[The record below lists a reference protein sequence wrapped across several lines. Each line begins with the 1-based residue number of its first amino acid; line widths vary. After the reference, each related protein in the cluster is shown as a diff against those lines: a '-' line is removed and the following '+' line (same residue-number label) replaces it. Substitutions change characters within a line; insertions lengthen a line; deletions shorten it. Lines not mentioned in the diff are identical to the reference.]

1 MFLKYLKIENSNGL
15 VRRIDFHQGLNL
27 IVDETPIGNEETG
40 NNVGKTT
47 VLRLIDFCLGMDG
60 SKIYSATEG
69 AKVINE
75 EVKDFLINTEVL
87 ITLCLTDSFTTN
99 ASDIIVKRNFLSGK
113 KSVLEINGKKTDKK
127 YFESDLQKTMWN
139 IETSKPSFRQ
149 IISHNFRYDEERLS
163 QTLRTLNRYTTDVE
177 YETLHLFMFGCNFD
191 DGDRRQELNKKLSTD
206 YKYKRRLEK
215 NASKSALRS
224 KLAIVENDINEL
236 NKKKEELHLNPDFE
250 KDLELLNEV
259 KGNLSELAVKQSS
272 LQLRYTLIKEAV
284 EDLNSQKSNIDVKQ
298 LELIYRQASAMIGKL
313 QHTFEEL
320 VSYHNEMLGRK
331 AAFVSAEL
339 PQIKESIS
347 NCNKEIASLRVKER
361 MLAERLQQSTSVE
374 ALNELVTLL
383 NQEYQEKGSLEQR
396 IAQIEEVELT
406 ILENENILREIDNG
420 LFSQSKQDLIQ
431 KQLDKF
437 NQYYSAVSKRLYNE
451 SYAIEFSLVK
461 NRDGKSCYKFAPF
474 ATDNFS
480 TGKKQGEI
488 TCFDMAYIMFADDEQ
503 IPCLH
508 FILND
513 RKELVHD
520 NQLLQIG
527 TLANE
532 RYEIQYVASI
542 LRDKLP
548 IELNKEQNIVVK
560 LSQHSKLFRI
570 EEQHK

>member
-1 MFLKYLKIENSNGL
+1 MFLKYLIIENTNGL

-27 IVDETPIGNEETG
+27 IVDETPSGNEETG

-47 VLRLIDFCLGMDG
+47 VLRLIDFCFGMDG

-69 AKVINE
+69 TKVINE
-75 EVKDFLINTEVL
+75 DVKNFLINTEVM
-87 ITLCLTDSFTTN
+87 ITLCLTDGFSAN
-99 ASDIIVKRNFLSGK
+99 AKDVIVRRNFLSGK
-113 KSVLEINGKKTDKK
+113 RNLMEINGQKVDKK
-127 YFESDLQKTMWN
+127 SFETELQKALWN
-139 IETSKPSFRQ
+139 VETSKPSFRQ
-149 IISHNFRYDEERLS
+149 IISHNFRYDEERLT
-163 QTLRTLNRYTTDVE
+163 QTLRTLNRYTSDVE
-177 YETLHLFMFGCNFD
+177 YETLHLYLFGCNFD
-191 DGDRRQELNKKLSTD
+191 DGDRRQELDKTLKTD

-215 NASKSALRS
+215 TASKSALRS
-224 KLAIVENDINEL
+224 KLAIVEGEIDEL

-250 KDLELLNEV
+250 NDLEQLNKV
-259 KGNLSELAVKQSS
+259 KGSLSELAVKQSS
-272 LQLRYTLIKEAV
+272 LQLRHTLIEEAV
-284 EDLNSQKSNIDVKQ
+284 EELNSQKSDVDIKQ
-298 LELIYRQASAMIGKL
+298 LELIYRQASAMIGQL

-320 VSYHNEMLGRK
+320 VSYHNEMLSRK

-339 PQIKESIS
+339 PQIRDAIS
-347 NCNKEIASLRVKER
+347 ACNAEIASLRVKER
-361 MLAERLQQSTSVE
+361 MLAERLQQSASVE
-374 ALNELVTLL
+374 ALDELVAQL
-383 NQEYQEKGSLEQR
+383 NLKYQEKGSLEQR
-396 IAQIEEVELT
+396 IAQIEEVEKAISLNEE
-406 ILENENILREIDNG
+406 ILKDIDSG
-420 LFSQSKQDLIQ
+420 LFSKSKQDLIQ

-437 NQYYSAVSKRLYNE
+437 NHYYSAVSIRLYDE

-461 NRDGKSCYKFAPF
+461 NREGKSCYKFSPF

-520 NQLLQIG
+520 NQLLQVG
-527 TLANE
+527 ALASE
-532 RYEIQYVASI
+532 HIEIQYVASI

-548 IELNKEQNIVVK
+548 AELNQEQNIVLK

-570 EEQHK
+570 EE

>member
-1 MFLKYLKIENSNGL
+1 MFLKYLQIENIDGL

-27 IVDETPIGNEETG
+27 IVDETPAGNEETG

-47 VLRLIDFCLGMDG
+47 VLRLIDFCFGSDG

-69 AKVINE
+69 TKVVNE
-75 EVKDFLINTEVL
+75 EVKNFLINTEVT
-87 ITLCLTDSFTTN
+87 ITLCLTDGFTADARNVT
-99 ASDIIVKRNFLSGK
+99 VRRNFLSGK
-113 KSVLEINGKKTDKK
+113 RCVLEIDGQKIDKKTFDT
-127 YFESDLQKTMWN
+127 ELQKAIWY

-149 IISHNFRYDEERLS
+149 IISHNFRYDEERLT
-163 QTLRTLNRYTTDVE
+163 QTLRTLNRYTKDVE
-177 YETLHLFMFGCNFD
+177 YETLHLYMFGCNFD
-191 DGDRRQELNKKLSTD
+191 DGDRRQELNKKLNTD

-215 NASKSALRS
+215 TASKSALRS
-224 KLAIVENDINEL
+224 KLAIVEGEIDEL

-250 KDLELLNEV
+250 NDLVQLNEV
-259 KGNLSELAVKQSS
+259 KGNLSELAVKQTS
-272 LQLRYTLIKEAV
+272 LQLRYTLIEEAV
-284 EDLNSQKSNIDVKQ
+284 EDLNAQKSDIDTEQ
-298 LELIYRQASAMIGKL
+298 LELIYRQASAMIGQL

-320 VSYHNEMLGRK
+320 VSYHNEMLARK

-339 PQIKESIS
+339 PQIRESIS
-347 NCNKEIASLRVKER
+347 ACNKEIANLRVKER
-361 MLAERLQQSTSVE
+361 MLAERLQQSASVE
-374 ALNELVTLL
+374 ALDELVAQL
-383 NQEYQEKGSLEQR
+383 NLKHQEKGSLEQR
-396 IAQIEEVELT
+396 IAQIDEVERT
-406 ILENENILREIDNG
+406 ISLNEDILKDIDNG

-437 NQYYSAVSKRLYNE
+437 NQYYSSVSKRLYDE

-461 NRDGKSCYKFAPF
+461 NKEGKSCYKFTPF

-527 TLANE
+527 ALANE
-532 RYEIQYVASI
+532 HLEIQYVASI

-548 IELNKEQNIVVK
+548 NELNQEQNIVLK
-560 LSQHSKLFRI
+560 LSQRSKLFKI
-570 EEQHK
+570 EE

>member
-1 MFLKYLKIENSNGL
+1 MFLKYLQIENIDGL

-27 IVDETPIGNEETG
+27 IVDETPAGNEETG

-47 VLRLIDFCLGMDG
+47 VLRLIDFCFGSDG

-69 AKVINE
+69 TKVVNE
-75 EVKDFLINTEVL
+75 EVKNFLINTEVT
-87 ITLCLTDSFTTN
+87 ITLCLTDGFTADARNVT
-99 ASDIIVKRNFLSGK
+99 VRRNFLSGK
-113 KSVLEINGKKTDKK
+113 RCVLEIDGQKIDKKTFDT
-127 YFESDLQKTMWN
+127 ELQKAIWY

-149 IISHNFRYDEERLS
+149 IISHNFRYDEERLT
-163 QTLRTLNRYTTDVE
+163 QTLRTLNRYTKDVE
-177 YETLHLFMFGCNFD
+177 YETLHLYMFGCNFD
-191 DGDRRQELNKKLSTD
+191 DGDRRQELNKKLNTD

-215 NASKSALRS
+215 TASKSALRS
-224 KLAIVENDINEL
+224 KLAIVEGEIDEL

-250 KDLELLNEV
+250 NDLVQLNEV
-259 KGNLSELAVKQSS
+259 KGNLSELAVKQTS
-272 LQLRYTLIKEAV
+272 LQLRYTLIEEAV
-284 EDLNSQKSNIDVKQ
+284 EDLNAQKSDIDTEQ
-298 LELIYRQASAMIGKL
+298 LELIYRQASAMIGQL

-320 VSYHNEMLGRK
+320 VSYHNEMLARK

-339 PQIKESIS
+339 PQIRESIS
-347 NCNKEIASLRVKER
+347 ACNKEIANLRVKER
-361 MLAERLQQSTSVE
+361 MLAERLQQSASVE
-374 ALNELVTLL
+374 ALDELVAQL
-383 NQEYQEKGSLEQR
+383 NLKHQEKGSLEQR
-396 IAQIEEVELT
+396 IAQIDEVERIISLNED
-406 ILENENILREIDNG
+406 ILKDIDNG

-437 NQYYSAVSKRLYNE
+437 NQYYSSVSKRLYDE
-451 SYAIEFSLVK
+451 SYAIEFNMVK
-461 NRDGKSCYKFAPF
+461 NKEGKSCYKFTPF

-527 TLANE
+527 ALANE
-532 RYEIQYVASI
+532 HLEIQYVASI

-548 IELNKEQNIVVK
+548 NELNQEQNIVLK
-560 LSQHSKLFRI
+560 LSQRSKLFKI
-570 EEQHK
+570 EE